1 MTGFFWK
8 ALEWR
13 SKAISAI
20 LHAARTFFSLFRSLA
35 KKITK
40 TSYACFFFLLVF
52 RFGDLAHISKVK
64 NELVYKLKMLMEEE
78 RRQLEEDLGRKLE
91 ELHKMKKRHQEE
103 ETRVETEIQALSEK
117 LDNLTVPPEL
127 AQ

>member
-1 MTGFFWK
+1 MG
-8 ALEWR
+8 
-13 SKAISAI
+13 
-20 LHAARTFFSLFRSLA
+20 
-35 KKITK
+35 
-40 TSYACFFFLLVF
+40 CCVFLPD

-91 ELHKMKKRHQEE
+91 ELHNMKKRHQEE

-117 LDNLTVPPEL
+117 LDNLAVPPEL
-127 AQ
+127 TQ